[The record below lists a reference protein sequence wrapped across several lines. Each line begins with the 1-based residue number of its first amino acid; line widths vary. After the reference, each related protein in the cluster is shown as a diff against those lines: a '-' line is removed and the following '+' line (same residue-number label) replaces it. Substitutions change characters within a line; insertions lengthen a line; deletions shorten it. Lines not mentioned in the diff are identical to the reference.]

1 MGDHTKVCS
10 MPRAKNN
17 DTVDKAASDEN
28 SSIKAAE
35 YTIPEVK
42 QVYNQFERDIDDIDP
57 EEVEK
62 RYLGKK
68 GKINLL
74 MKKIGKQPT
83 DKRPLFGKELNK
95 LKNYAETRIEQS
107 LSLDDSVEKLS
118 EIDITAPF
126 DEDTDPDKRP
136 QLSPEIGKRNPLSSE
151 LRHVL
156 RIFESMGFNVVDS
169 RQLDDDYHVF
179 ESLNFPPGHPA
190 RDMWD
195 TFWTDEDYIPV
206 THTSCMQNRIIKNN
220 EPPIRYVI
228 PGTCYR
234 NEATDARHEH
244 TLGQVEGVY
253 IDKGTSL
260 SNMLAIIK
268 SFLEEYYQMELKAK
282 IQPAY
287 FPFVEP
293 GLEFCMSCPFCGQ
306 SGCSTCGHKG
316 WIEIFPCGMIHPN
329 VIKEGGLDPKKYS
342 GFAWG
347 FGLDRLIMLKTKIED
362 VRRIR
367 GGDIE
372 FLRQF

>member
-1 MGDHTKVCS
+1 MEDKDTQAC
-10 MPRAKNN
+10 PRPAQKKTADLKNPSGSGF
-17 DTVDKAASDEN
+17 TL
-28 SSIKAAE
+28 
-35 YTIPEVK
+35 PEVIK
-42 QVYNQFERDIDDIDP
+42 TFEQFEKDLTQIAP
-57 EEVEK
+57 EKLESK
-62 RYLGKK
+62 YLGKK
-68 GKINLL
+68 GVLSKLL
-74 MKKIGKQPT
+74 RQIS
-83 DKRPLFGKELNK
+83 DKPADERPVYGKEVNE
-95 LKNYAETRIEQS
+95 LKTYAEEKIENIKT
-107 LSLDDSVEKLS
+107 LDETLQVVT

-126 DEDTDPDKRP
+126 DIDSQESKRP
-136 QLSPEIGKRNPLSSE
+136 QLKSEIGHRNPLTSE
-151 LRHVL
+151 LKHVL

-195 TFWTDEDYIPV
+195 TFWTDDDYIPV
-206 THTSCMQNRIIKNN
+206 THTSCMQNRIIKSN

-244 TLGQVEGVY
+244 TLSHVEGVY
-253 IDKGTSL
+253 IDEGVSL
-260 SNMLAIIK
+260 SNMIAIIK
-268 SFLEEYYQMELKAK
+268 SFLEEYYRMELKAK

-293 GLEFCMSCPFCGQ
+293 GMEFCMSCPFCGQ

-329 VIKEGGLDPKKYS
+329 VIREGGLDPKKYS

-367 GGDIE
+367 GGEIE
-372 FLRQF
+372 FLEQF